1 MEIGQDE
8 PGDFMLL
15 RQDYRVAGEVGNMSF
30 GRRPPAR
37 STPFPCRN
45 GDNDRI
51 LLCLG
56 ISVFDFKLR
65 ISEEKLSAWAFLT
78 HTSLALLSS
87 ITAMLPNC
95 RSSSGLRQWR
105 TKRRIQLVLR
115 SSFVYDEKRAGSRNS
130 LAVGA
135 VSWVDPTRLSGP
147 VNSGPSPTDLI
158 SFGQDSLC

>member
-8 PGDFMLL
+8 PGDIMLL

-51 LLCLG
+51 LLCRG

-87 ITAMLPNC
+87 ITAMLTNC
-95 RSSSGLRQWR
+95 RSFGLRQWR

-115 SSFVYDEKRAGSRNS
+115 SSFVHDEKRAGFRNS
-130 LAVGA
+130 LEVGA
-135 VSWVDPTRLSGP
+135 VSLGDPTMLLGP

-158 SFGQDSLC
+158 SFGQDSSC